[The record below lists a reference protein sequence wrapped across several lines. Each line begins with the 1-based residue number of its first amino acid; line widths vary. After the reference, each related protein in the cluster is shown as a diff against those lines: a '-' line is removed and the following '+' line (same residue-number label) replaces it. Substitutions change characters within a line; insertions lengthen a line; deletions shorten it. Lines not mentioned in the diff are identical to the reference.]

1 METEPKIELATLK
14 VQLKNIQDTINE
26 VKVAVTDIVQISKS
40 VAMMEVRQQAHDDK
54 IDEIQ
59 KRVEALE
66 VRQSTNTAYLN
77 KLRGGVSLSVTLMTL
92 VQAAV
97 LAGASWLL
105 TSVIDAREEVS
116 ILKQHVQYVEA
127 EHDRVIRAL
136 IQGKHVTEQKVEG
149 Q

>member
-1 METEPKIELATLK
+1 METEPRVELAALK

-59 KRVEALE
+59 KRVEAL
-66 VRQSTNTAYLN
+66 TAYLN